1 MFKTNIL
8 DAATCGVIQNVIA
21 KSDDELSA
29 PEVVAYLEPF
39 MVRGSITPV
48 SKTDYDENGKRKI
61 TPLIPRLTGNA
72 HLLPTATVDKIVQF
86 ISICREVS
94 SCCITLL
101 LEVERRL
108 KNALAKE
115 LAQSTMSD
123 IWLENPDFFE
133 ERGQQNYKKD
143 IEPILIKAAKNTGN
157 AIGSTSAEIIRSTG
171 MSFTNV
177 SKIYYLISN
186 SQKKAKRNISS
197 RFGIMKPDSF
207 SYGLR
212 AISENLRNLDA
223 HVLFSYRKSNDQS
236 RSFPYEMIYPWIAT
250 KCNFSE
256 YYGRIC
262 FLVYITTSFRQ
273 EYLQNAR
280 KRIKALLLQ
289 MPKMTVNDL
298 GLHSNWSNEPLWSN
312 I

>member
-1 MFKTNIL
+1 MFKVNIL

-61 TPLIPRLTGNA
+61 TPLIPRLTENA

-143 IEPILIKAAKNTGN
+143 IEPILITAAKNNGN
-157 AIGSTSAEIIRSTG
+157 AIECTSSEMIRSTG

-186 SQKKAKRNISS
+186 SQKKAKRNVSR

-207 SYGLR
+207 SFGLR

-223 HVLFSYRKSNDQS
+223 HVLFSYRESNDKS
-236 RSFPYEMIYPWIAT
+236 RSYTDEMIYPWILT
-250 KCNFSE
+250 MCNFSK
-256 YYGRIC
+256 YYGRIS
-262 FLVYITTSFRQ
+262 FLVYITTDFRQ

-289 MPKMTVNDL
+289 MPKMTVNYL
-298 GLHSNWSNEPLWSN
+298 GLHSNWFNEPLWSN